1 MAKRKKAGLS
11 AKGKLMLKKY
21 LARSQYNV
29 VDGHSNIVES
39 STTENRIEDEVL
51 DHSKR
56 MRLLQLT
63 RNLVRNS
70 SLFNT
75 LLTQLTTNVISTC
88 GGKVILSIPNDDT
101 NSKLLKSFKDYTRN
115 VDFYTCDNFNHL
127 LKRSLREIVIGG
139 DCVLLFDDG
148 LVEDSGKVLLFE
160 SSEMVDVPQSEIE
173 KRYGKGSY
181 VRQGK
186 VYSKYGR
193 NIGVVVSKSQGGLC
207 SDQVNPNRCYYLKKD
222 PNSNPLDNNWF
233 LFSSNWREGRGI
245 SQAASA
251 ISTIHQLEDLTAS
264 ELLASRRNAQLFCWL
279 EETPDKYDA
288 QIPSAFDPSI
298 DYSSMTDEQI
308 EELVKEQS
316 TQDEVKN
323 VSFTKAHENQI
334 VYEALPHGYKANQ
347 LATQHPNSNVQT
359 LVDFLANRCAASMGL
374 SKVYATGNPSDA
386 DYRSNQL
393 FSWGAILEFQHDIEQ
408 ICDWCFFRWLN
419 WSIKKG
425 EITAYVAQDIMNYVD
440 WEWKSIDDIDEAEKQ
455 NGIRLGLQNHTMTY
469 KGVLGNNWKEILGQ
483 VAYEHKWMLEHGIV
497 PVDDLMIS
505 GGQTKQSQKDTEKSI
520 IES

>member
-1 MAKRKKAGLS
+1 M
-11 AKGKLMLKKY
+11 
-21 LARSQYNV
+21 
-29 VDGHSNIVES
+29 
-39 STTENRIEDEVL
+39 
-51 DHSKR
+51 
-56 MRLLQLT
+56 
-63 RNLVRNS
+63 
-70 SLFNT
+70 
-75 LLTQLTTNVISTC
+75 
-88 GGKVILSIPNDDT
+88 
-101 NSKLLKSFKDYTRN
+101 
-115 VDFYTCDNFNHL
+115 
-127 LKRSLREIVIGG
+127 
-139 DCVLLFDDG
+139 
-148 LVEDSGKVLLFE
+148 
-160 SSEMVDVPQSEIE
+160 
-173 KRYGKGSY
+173 
-181 VRQGK
+181 
-186 VYSKYGR
+186 
-193 NIGVVVSKSQGGLC
+193 SKSQGGLC

-316 TQDEVKN
+316 EQDEVKN
-323 VSFTKAHENQI
+323 VSFTKAHESQI
-334 VYEALPHGYKANQ
+334 VYEALPPGYKANQ

-408 ICDWCFFRWLN
+408 ICDWCFYRWLN

-440 WEWKSIDDIDEAEKQ
+440 WEWTSIDSLD
-455 NGIRLGLQNHTMTY
+455 
-469 KGVLGNNWKEILGQ
+469 
-483 VAYEHKWMLEHGIV
+483 
-497 PVDDLMIS
+497 
-505 GGQTKQSQKDTEKSI
+505 
-520 IES
+520 

>member
-11 AKGKLMLKKY
+11 AKGKLLLKKY

-29 VDGHSNIVES
+29 VDGHSNIVEQ

-88 GGKVILSIPNDDT
+88 GGKVILSIPNEDT

-115 VDFYTCDNFNHL
+115 VDFYTGDNFNHL

-160 SSEMVDVPQSEIE
+160 SSEMVDVPQNEIE

-186 VYSKYGR
+186 VYSQYGR
-193 NIGVVVSKSQGGLC
+193 NIGVVLSKSQGGLC

-316 TQDEVKN
+316 AQDEVKN
-323 VSFTKAHENQI
+323 VSFTKAHESQI
-334 VYEALPHGYKANQ
+334 VYEALPPGYKANQ

-408 ICDWCFFRWLN
+408 ICDWCFYRWLN

-440 WEWKSIDDIDEAEKQ
+440 WEWTSIDSLDQVSEQRAVEMKLR
-455 NGIRLGLQNHTMTY
+455 NMTSTL
-469 KGVLGNNWKEILGQ
+469 KNELGNDWKEQLKQYKTEIDYCRENGLPHP
-483 VAYEHKWMLEHGIV
+483 AFN
-497 PVDDLMIS
+497 MIS
-505 GGQTKQSQKDTEKSI
+505 GGERHESFADTAD
-520 IES
+520 